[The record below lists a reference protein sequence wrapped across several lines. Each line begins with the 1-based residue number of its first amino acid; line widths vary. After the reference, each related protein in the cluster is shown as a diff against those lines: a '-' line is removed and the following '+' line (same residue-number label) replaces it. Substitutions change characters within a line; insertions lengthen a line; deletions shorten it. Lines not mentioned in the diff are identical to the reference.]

1 MNITVVFWMT
11 QLLNSVTS
19 TQFVNSVSSERGKSN
34 GTGVNRVVVSYKAE
48 IKWTEE
54 LMHVVCFL
62 K

>member
-1 MNITVVFWMT
+1 MT

-48 IKWTEE
+48 IK
-54 LMHVVCFL
+54 
-62 K
+62 